1 MIALCAKG
9 VFVVKSIKLAVLII
23 ALSSTAFITNAYS
36 KEEIMPGPAQNGV
49 LVYSNNPSHLAE
61 FYEKLFDMKVVR
73 KTQDFISLDKDGFNL
88 IIHVP
93 PFELPKETFN
103 PVKLFLT
110 VDNMEN
116 TRNEVSELG
125 GKVFDGEWKNPIFKV
140 SNIADCDGNH
150 IQLREFL
157 SDK

>member
-1 MIALCAKG
+1 MCQG
-9 VFVVKSIKLAVLII
+9 VFVVKYIKSAVFII
-23 ALSSTAFITNAYS
+23 ALSSTAFIINAYS
-36 KEEIMPGPAQNGV
+36 KEEKMSRLAQNGA
-49 LVYSNNPSHLAE
+49 LVYANDLSHLAE
-61 FYEKLFDMKVVR
+61 FYEKLFNMKVVR

-103 PVKLFLT
+103 PVKLFFT

-116 TRNEVSELG
+116 ARNEVRELG

-140 SNIADCDGNH
+140 SNIADRDGNH